1 MMGALGD
8 EVFDDF
14 GGVDTGK
21 AAIEALETVA
31 EAVVFEAEQVQDG
44 GVEVADVEGVF
55 DDVVGEVVG
64 FAIDGAA
71 FGTAAGHP
79 HGEAA
84 GVVVATVVVS
94 GEAALGVDGAA
105 EFAAP
110 DDEGVF
116 EHAALFKVFDEGVAG
131 LVDVFALGGHATVDV
146 GVVVPVVVVDLHE
159 ADAAF
164 DEAAGHEGTI
174 GEGAGFFGVFAVE
187 FEDVFGFLGEVSEF
201 GHAGLHAERHFVL
214 LDASVGLGVG
224 DFLVGDFVEGVDA
237 IEGFAAD
244 GGGDAR
250 GIVDVEDGVASG
262 TEGDAGVFAG
272 EVAGGPEAGG
282 DGLFLGAV
290 GGGGDEDD
298 EGREVLIHGAEA
310 VGGPG
315 AEAGAAGDLVA
326 GLHGSNGGLVVD
338 GFGMEGAHP
347 TDIVCGLA
355 EVGEEFVVH
364 PHAAGAFLGEAVFGG
379 GDGEAGLAAG
389 HGGEALAL
397 ADTGGEVFVVEL
409 LHLRFVVEEIHL
421 GGATDHVEVNDAF
434 GFGGEVGLLEVA

>member
-1 MMGALGD
+1 M
-8 EVFDDF
+8 
-14 GGVDTGK
+14 
-21 AAIEALETVA
+21 
-31 EAVVFEAEQVQDG
+31 FEAEEVKDG

-55 DDVVGEVVG
+55 DNVVGEVVG
-64 FAIDGAA
+64 FAVDGST
-71 FGTAAGHP
+71 FGTASGHP

-84 GVVVATVVVS
+84 GVVVAAVIGL
-94 GEAALGVDGAA
+94 GEAALGVDGSA

-110 DDEGVF
+110 NDEGVF
-116 EHAALFKVFDEGVAG
+116 EHAALLEVFDEGVAG
-131 LVDVFALGGHATVDV
+131 LVDVFALGGHAAVDV
-146 GVVVPVVVVDLHE
+146 GVVIPVVVVDLDE
-159 ADAAF
+159 ADATF
-164 DEAAGHEGTI
+164 DEAAGHEGAV
-174 GEGAGFFGVFAVE
+174 GEGAGFSGVFAVE
-187 FEDVFGFLGEVSEF
+187 FEDVLGLLGQVGEF
-201 GHAGLHAERHFVL
+201 GHAGLHAEGHFVL
-214 LDASVGLGVG
+214 LDAGVGLGVG

-237 IEGFAAD
+237 VEGFAAD
-244 GGGDAR
+244 GGGDAW
-250 GIVDVEDGVASG
+250 GVVDVEDGVASG

-290 GGGGDEDD
+290 GRGGDEDD
-298 EGREVLIHGAEA
+298 EGGEVLIHGAEA

-326 GLHGSNGGLVVD
+326 GLHGGNGGFVVD

-347 TDIVCGLA
+347 TDVVGGLA

-364 PHAAGAFLGEAVFGG
+364 PHAAGAFFGEAVFGR

-389 HGGEALAL
+389 HGSEALAL
-397 ADTGGEVFVVEL
+397 ANAGGEVFVIVL

-421 GGATDHVEVNDAF
+421 RGATDHVEVDDAF